1 MNPRR
6 SVSPTG
12 VLILVQNLPVPF
24 DRRVWQEACA
34 LRDAGFD
41 VSVIC
46 PSSDQHPALQ
56 EELDGVH
63 VYRYRPRLEARALA
77 GYVVEYAVAL
87 TAMTILA
94 WRVAARRRI
103 DIIQACNP
111 PDLLF
116 LVAFPLV
123 ILRGARFVFDHHDV
137 SPELLMAKGHAADS
151 GVVRVSRIL
160 ERLTFG
166 CAVASIATN
175 QSYREIAVSRG
186 GMSRDNVFVV
196 RSGPATGF
204 DPVPPDPGLKRGRQ
218 YLIGYVG
225 VMGVQ
230 EGLDLLLD
238 AAQLLTTRY
247 GRHDVTFALAGSG
260 PEAKRLRARSEAMGL
275 AEHVHFLGRVP
286 DAELVRLLST
296 ADICVNPDEVN
307 PMNDISTMNKIVE
320 YMALGRPIVQFDT
333 REGRISAGASSLYSA
348 PNDPAS
354 FAEAICRLLDDSE
367 LRTKMGASGRKRFE
381 EELGWPQQVT
391 NLLAA
396 YDCALSRGHL
406 DINLRRAGWWRSG
419 FARSRPD
426 VAVRSITSSGTSEA
440 AEDSSINPRDREP
453 HE

>member
-1 MNPRR
+1 MPTG
-6 SVSPTG
+6 PTG

-46 PSSDQHPALQ
+46 PSSEQHPALQ
-56 EELDGVH
+56 EEVDGVH
-63 VYRYRPRLEARALA
+63 VHRYRPRLEARGLA
-77 GYVVEYAVAL
+77 GYLLEYAVAL
-87 TAMTILA
+87 SAMTILA

-103 DIIQACNP
+103 AIIQACNP

-116 LVAFPLV
+116 LVALPLV
-123 ILRGARFVFDHHDV
+123 LLRGARFIFDHHDV
-137 SPELLMAKGHAADS
+137 SPELLMAKGHAPNS
-151 GVVRVSRIL
+151 RVVRLSRVL

-175 QSYREIAVSRG
+175 ESYREVAVTRG
-186 GMSRDNVFVV
+186 GMSRDHVFVV

-238 AAQLLTTRY
+238 AAQLVTNRY
-247 GRHDVTFALAGSG
+247 GRQDVTFALAGGG
-260 PEAKRLRARSEAMGL
+260 PEAKRLRVRSEAMGL
-275 AEHVHFLGRVP
+275 DEHVYFLGRVP
-286 DAELVRLLST
+286 DEELVRLLST
-296 ADICVNPDEVN
+296 ADVCVNPDEVN
-307 PMNDISTMNKIVE
+307 PMNDISTMNKVVE

-333 REGRISAGASSLYSA
+333 REGRISAGASSLYPA

-354 FAEAICRLLDDSE
+354 FAEALCRLLDDPE
-367 LRTKMGASGRKRFE
+367 LRAKMGALGRKRFE
-381 EELGWPQQVT
+381 DELAWPQQVT
-391 NLLAA
+391 NLIAA

-406 DINLRRAGWWRSG
+406 DINVRRAGWWRSG

-426 VAVRSITSSGTSEA
+426 DLVWSIASSGARTPA
-440 AEDSSINPRDREP
+440 AYSPTNSPEREP